1 MKLSE
6 FKKKIIKLKGQKDWE
21 YFKETNGYKMYM
33 ADKEEQKRLLDK
45 NENYI
50 GYINN
55 PSEEMQIKAIQK
67 NGYAIKYINNPS
79 KKVQLLAVKNS
90 PYFIQYIK
98 NPSEEIQLLAVSEV
112 PALISN
118 IKNPSERTIEQAILS
133 SKFSYDYE
141 NILIHIENDLKEEVE
156 DEIK

>member
-79 KKVQLLAVKNS
+79 KKVQLLAVKSS

-98 NPSEEIQLLAVSEV
+98 
-112 PALISN
+112 
-118 IKNPSERTIEQAILS
+118 K
-133 SKFSYDYE
+133 SY
-141 NILIHIENDLKEEVE
+141 
-156 DEIK
+156 

>member
-33 ADKEEQKRLLDK
+33 ANKEEQKRLLDK

-79 KKVQLLAVKNS
+79 KKS
-90 PYFIQYIK
+90 TTF
-98 NPSEEIQLLAVSEV
+98 
-112 PALISN
+112 
-118 IKNPSERTIEQAILS
+118 S
-133 SKFSYDYE
+133 SKKLTLFYSIYKKSYRR
-141 NILIHIENDLKEEVE
+141 NPIIGSK
-156 DEIK
+156 